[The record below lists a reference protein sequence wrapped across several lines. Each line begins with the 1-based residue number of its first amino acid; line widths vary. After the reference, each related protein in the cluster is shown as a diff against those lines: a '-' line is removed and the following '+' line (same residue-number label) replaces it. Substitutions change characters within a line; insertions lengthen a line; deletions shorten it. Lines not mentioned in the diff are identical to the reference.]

1 MSLLTEKLVSGDD
14 LVIPRSEYKLLLRI
28 ALQASRLLEY
38 QNEKGKTFDFMVDH
52 FKTELTKSLNQD
64 EIQALIK

>member
-28 ALQASRLLEY
+28 ALQTSRLLEY
-38 QNEKGKTFDFMVDH
+38 QKEKGKTFDFMVEH
-52 FKTELTKSLNQD
+52 FKTELTKSLSED

>member
-52 FKTELTKSLNQD
+52 FKTELTKSLNED

>member
-28 ALQASRLLEY
+28 VLQASRLLEY
-38 QNEKGKTFDFMVDH
+38 ENEKGKTFDFMVDH

>member
-1 MSLLTEKLVSGDD
+1 MSLLTEKLVLGDD
-14 LVIPRSEYKLLLRI
+14 LVIPRTEYKLLLRI
-28 ALQASRLLEY
+28 AFQASRLLEY

-52 FKTELTKSLNQD
+52 FKTELTKSLNED

>member
-1 MSLLTEKLVSGDD
+1 MSLLTENLVSGDD

-28 ALQASRLLEY
+28 ALQASKLLEY

-52 FKTELTKSLNQD
+52 FKTELTKSLNEDQIQD
-64 EIQALIK
+64 LIK

>member
-1 MSLLTEKLVSGDD
+1 MSLLTEKLVLGDD

-52 FKTELTKSLNQD
+52 FKTELTKSLNED

>member
-1 MSLLTEKLVSGDD
+1 MSLLTEKLVLGDD
-14 LVIPRSEYKLLLRI
+14 LVIPRTEYKLLLRI

-52 FKTELTKSLNQD
+52 FKTELTKSLNED